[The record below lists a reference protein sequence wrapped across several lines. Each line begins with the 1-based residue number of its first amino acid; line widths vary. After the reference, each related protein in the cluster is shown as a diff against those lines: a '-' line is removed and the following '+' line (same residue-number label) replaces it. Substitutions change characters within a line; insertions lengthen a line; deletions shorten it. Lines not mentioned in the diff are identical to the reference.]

1 MKILLDTHALLWF
14 IEGDSQLSQNAKKLI
29 EDPENEVYVSHI
41 SFLEISIKLKIG
53 KLQLLK
59 SLRGIY
65 DDALT
70 AGIELLDLEF
80 EHIENYQSVPLVA
93 DHRDPFDRVLI
104 ATALHENLSIITID
118 EKFENYKHIINVI
131 W

>member
-29 EDPENEVYVSHI
+29 EDPKNEVYVSHV
-41 SFLEISIKLKIG
+41 SFFEISIKLKIG

-65 DDALT
+65 DDALK
-70 AGIELLDLEF
+70 AGIELIGLEF
-80 EHIENYQSVPLVA
+80 EHLENYQSVPLIA
-93 DHRDPFDRVLI
+93 DHRDPFDRILI
-104 ATALHENLSIITID
+104 ATALHEDLSIITID
-118 EKFENYKHIINVI
+118 EKFENYKHIIHVI

>member
-1 MKILLDTHALLWF
+1 MKYLIDTHVIIWLLDNDDKLSKVARRE
-14 IEGDSQLSQNAKKLI
+14 IENLDNQI
-29 EDPENEVYVSHI
+29 FVSII
-41 SFLEISIKLKIG
+41 SLFEIVIKVKTG
-53 KLQLLK
+53 KLSFNK
-59 SLRGIY
+59 SIHDIVKEL
-65 DDALT
+65 DNQ
-70 AGIELLDLEF
+70 GIELLALNAN
-80 EHIENYQSVPLVA
+80 HVENYQSVPLVA

>member
-14 IEGDSQLSQNAKKLI
+14 IEGESQLSQNAKKLI
-29 EDPENEVYVSHI
+29 EDPKNEVYVSHI
-41 SFLEISIKLKIG
+41 SFFEISIKLKIG

-65 DDALT
+65 DDALN

-80 EHIENYQSVPLVA
+80 EHIENYQSVPLIA
-93 DHRDPFDRVLI
+93 DHRDPFDRILI

-118 EKFENYKHIINVI
+118 EKFENYKHIIDII

>member
-29 EDPENEVYVSHI
+29 EDPKNEVYVSHI
-41 SFLEISIKLKIG
+41 SFFEISIKLKIG

-59 SLRGIY
+59 SLRDIY
-65 DDALT
+65 DDALN

-80 EHIENYQSVPLVA
+80 EHIENYQSVPLIA
-93 DHRDPFDRVLI
+93 DHRDPFDRILI
-104 ATALHENLSIITID
+104 ATALHEDLSIITID

>member
-29 EDPENEVYVSHI
+29 EDPKNEVYVSFI
-41 SFLEISIKLKIG
+41 SFFEISIKLKIG
-53 KLQLLK
+53 KLHLLK

-80 EHIENYQSVPLVA
+80 EHIENYQSVPLFPE
-93 DHRDPFDRVLI
+93 HRDPFDRILI
-104 ATALHENLSIITID
+104 ATALQEELSIITID
-118 EKFENYKHIINVI
+118 EKFENYKNIVDII

>member
-29 EDPENEVYVSHI
+29 EDPENEVYVSQI
-41 SFLEISIKLKIG
+41 SFFEISIKLKIS

-65 DDALT
+65 NDALT
-70 AGIELLDLEF
+70 AGIELLDLKF
-80 EHIENYQSVPLVA
+80 EHIENYQSVPLIA
-93 DHRDPFDRVLI
+93 DHRDPFDRILI

-118 EKFENYKHIINVI
+118 EKFENYKHIIDII

>member
-1 MKILLDTHALLWF
+1 MKILLDTHVLLWF

-29 EDPENEVYVSHI
+29 EDPKNEVYVSHI
-41 SFLEISIKLKIG
+41 SFFEISIKLKIG

-80 EHIENYQSVPLVA
+80 EHIESYQSVPLIA
-93 DHRDPFDRVLI
+93 DHRDPFDRILI

-118 EKFENYKHIINVI
+118 EKFENYKHIIDII

>member
-29 EDPENEVYVSHI
+29 EDPENEVYISYI
-41 SFLEISIKLKIG
+41 SFFEISIKLKIG

-65 DDALT
+65 DDALN

-80 EHIENYQSVPLVA
+80 EHIESYQSVPLIA
-93 DHRDPFDRVLI
+93 DHRDPFDRILI

-118 EKFENYKHIINVI
+118 EKFENYKHIIDII

>member
-29 EDPENEVYVSHI
+29 EDPKNEVYVSHI
-41 SFLEISIKLKIG
+41 SFFEISIKLKIG

-65 DDALT
+65 DDALN

-80 EHIENYQSVPLVA
+80 EHIENYQSVPLIA

>member
-29 EDPENEVYVSHI
+29 EDPKNEVYVSHI
-41 SFLEISIKLKIG
+41 SFFEISIKLKIG

-80 EHIENYQSVPLVA
+80 EHIENYQSVPLIA
-93 DHRDPFDRVLI
+93 DHRDPFDRILI

>member
-1 MKILLDTHALLWF
+1 MRILLDTHALLWF
-14 IEGDSQLSQNAKKLI
+14 IEGDSRLSQNAKKLI
-29 EDPENEVYVSHI
+29 EDSENDVYVSHI
-41 SFLEISIKLKIG
+41 SFFEISIKLKIG
-53 KLQLLK
+53 KLQFLK

-65 DDALT
+65 DDAII

-80 EHIENYQSVPLVA
+80 EHIENYQSVPLIA
-93 DHRDPFDRVLI
+93 DHRDPFDRILI

>member
-29 EDPENEVYVSHI
+29 EDPNNEVYVSHI
-41 SFLEISIKLKIG
+41 SFFEISIKLKIG

-65 DDALT
+65 NDALT

-80 EHIENYQSVPLVA
+80 EHIENYQSVPLIA
-93 DHRDPFDRVLI
+93 DHRDPFDRILI

>member
-1 MKILLDTHALLWF
+1 MKYLIDTHVIIWLLDDDDKLSKVARRE
-14 IEGDSQLSQNAKKLI
+14 IENLDNQIFVSVISLFEIAIKVKTGKLSFNKSMYDI
-29 EDPENEVYVSHI
+29 ERELSNQG
-41 SFLEISIKLKIG
+41 IKL
-53 KLQLLK
+53 L
-59 SLRGIY
+59 SLS
-65 DDALT
+65 T
-70 AGIELLDLEF
+70 H
-80 EHIENYQSVPLVA
+80 HIENYQSVPLIA